1 MKGRRAALFLVLG
14 LLAGCASLPPVDGAR
29 ARASYELA
37 RQRAFAPRRCK
48 ALFKGEASQNAGGVV
63 RGYLSLWWD
72 GRIMR
77 WKTSAPLAGAAQSG
91 VLRSDGD
98 TADSARPLPL
108 PPRDAIGALL
118 GALDLE
124 PGDVTAA
131 RGGALVALPG
141 RRYALVDG
149 DGRVMELRFEGD
161 QVIVRFTPG
170 DGLPR
175 RIEATSREGRVVLT
189 LDSYLPWPE
198 DEVS

>member
-1 MKGRRAALFLVLG
+1 

-37 RQRAFAPRRCK
+37 RQRAFAPRRFK
-48 ALFKGEASQNAGGVV
+48 ALFKGEASQNVGGVV
-63 RGYLSLWWD
+63 RGYLSIWWD
-72 GRIMR
+72 GRVMR

-91 VLRSDGD
+91 VLRSARE
-98 TADSARPLPL
+98 TVADSARPLPL
-108 PPRDAIGALL
+108 PPGDAIGALL

-149 DGRVMELRFEGD
+149 DGKVVELRFDGD
-161 QVIVRFTPG
+161 HVTIRLAPG
-170 DGLPR
+170 DGVPR

-189 LDSYLPWPE
+189 LDSYLAWPE
-198 DEVS
+198 DEGVP